1 MLKILLYIEI
11 KKVTIHL
18 QKFNIKNL
26 LRINYLR
33 CNMNN

>member
-26 LRINYLR
+26 FNKLFK
-33 CNMNN
+33 M